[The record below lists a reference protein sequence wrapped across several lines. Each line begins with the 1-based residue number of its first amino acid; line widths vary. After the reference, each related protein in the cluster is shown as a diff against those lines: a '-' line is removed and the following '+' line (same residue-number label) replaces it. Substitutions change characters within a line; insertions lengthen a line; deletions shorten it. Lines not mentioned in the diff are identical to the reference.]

1 MSNIVNWVIAGVQLI
16 CTIIVGGLGFFL
28 KRELN
33 KAEQA
38 MSEVKDLRTKM
49 AEEYVRKEDYNRDSG
64 EILRRLENIQNM
76 LFEIIKEGGMQ

>member
-1 MSNIVNWVIAGVQLI
+1 MNIVNWVIAGVQLI

-38 MSEVKDLRTKM
+38 MSEVKDLKTKM
-49 AEEYVRKEDYNRDSG
+49 AEEYVRKEDYNVSIG
-64 EILRRLENIQNM
+64 EILRRLDKIQDM
-76 LFEIIKEGGMQ
+76 LFEMNGRGGVN